1 MLAACAPAD
10 TAGTPTPTAGDSAAP
25 SPSPSPSAASAR
37 SLVLGLDGLAVVEGE
52 ARTESFPLD
61 APESLLTFVEE
72 LTGEPRSGEDFED
85 PWGNGEVWGTTYR
98 WDDITIA
105 VWKDG
110 PASVT
115 VLATT
120 IGGVPVGTAGGV
132 MVGATRDAVVAAG
145 GWDEWDEDGDGV
157 ADHLGLDEQD
167 VEGTQSLSRPGEVGR
182 QFVSVALEDDVVTA
196 LRTPAND
203 FSDL

>member
-1 MLAACAPAD
+1 MLSACAPAD
-10 TAGTPTPTAGDSAAP
+10 TVGTPTPTAGDSAAP
-25 SPSPSPSAASAR
+25 SPSPSAASAR
-37 SLVLGLDGLAVVEGE
+37 TLVLGVDGLAVVEGE
-52 ARTESFPLD
+52 AQTESFPLD
-61 APESLLTFVEE
+61 APESLLTLVEE

-85 PWGNGEVWGTTYR
+85 PWGNGEVWGTTYT
-98 WDDITIA
+98 WDDITIS
-105 VWKDG
+105 VLKDG

-120 IGGVPVGTAGGV
+120 IGGVPVSTAGGV
-132 MVGATRDAVVAAG
+132 MVGATRDAVIAAG

-182 QFVSVALEDDVVTA
+182 QFVSVALEDDLVTA